1 MRDASAP
8 GGRGKPSRLA
18 FAALGP
24 LLGAPRPAAVCAR
37 SPARV
42 AGPCMLAGK
51 GFGKNDDSG
60 AGGKKLSAFAKAKLE
75 NPTKYPEVRRPRAA
89 PDRLCREPRLWRRL
103 AHCARRGLAD
113 GDSIH
118 VQ

>member
-1 MRDASAP
+1 
-8 GGRGKPSRLA
+8 
-18 FAALGP
+18 
-24 LLGAPRPAAVCAR
+24 
-37 SPARV
+37 
-42 AGPCMLAGK
+42 MLAGK

-60 AGGKKLSAFAKAKLE
+60 AGGEKLSAFAKAKLE

-89 PDRLCREPRLWRRL
+89 PNRLCREPRLWRRL